1 MGAPTGTVTFLFTDI
16 EGSTQLWEAAPDPM
30 RAALAW
36 HDSIVRDAIEAHGG
50 YVFATGGDGFAA
62 AFARAGDALAAAEKA
77 RRALASQE
85 WPEGAPIRVRMAL
98 HTGEASERDG
108 NYFGGAVN
116 RAARLMA
123 VGHGGQLLVSA
134 ATAELLTGTELVDL
148 GEHRLRDLDRPLRVF
163 QVGEGRFPALR
174 TLDAFPGNLPL
185 QLSSYIGREKELERA
200 AAALADSRIVTLTG
214 VGGVGKTRLAL
225 QVAAEVLPRFT
236 DGAWLV
242 ELAPVRDPDGVPDAV
257 AAVFEVTPHRGQ
269 SLLQALVEFLRGK
282 QLLLVVDNC
291 EHLLEPAATLIETLE
306 RACPRV
312 AVLATSREGLGI
324 DGERMLAVPSLVS
337 PKAGASPEAV
347 AEAAAVR
354 LFVDR
359 AQAVKAEFSVTGD
372 NAAAVAQVCR
382 RLDGVPLAIE
392 LAAARVQAMNPAE
405 LARRLEHRFEVLAG
419 GKRGAVE
426 RHQTLRA
433 AIDWSYELLSE
444 AQQRLLA
451 RLTVFAGG
459 CTLEA
464 AEAVCAG
471 GPVDSAS
478 VWELIA
484 ALVARSLVVAE
495 DQGAETRY
503 RLLETIRQYGE
514 ERLDEHGETAELRH
528 RHAEYY
534 AGLAASLGER
544 MVSPGQVEA
553 VTRLAAEQEN
563 VVRAM
568 NTAIDA
574 GDIELAFRLLCS
586 VPPAEAQLGF
596 GFQLAPEPALG
607 LPGAEEHPQYPV
619 GLAIAAFRA
628 AGHGDLRAGKQWC
641 DEALAAERR
650 LGTHPDGS
658 VDARVHAARANLSVA
673 VGDWRGGAL
682 NGERAAEIYRQAGR
696 LADTART
703 LSAAAG
709 CHALA
714 GDPDAAIPLAT
725 EALAL
730 AREVA
735 VPIHIVMCLG
745 ALANALADRDPQR
758 AQSLLREGLDI
769 SATVHHESTVQLTQA
784 VLVAAHLG
792 DTRLTLELAAR
803 AVPRLHWVGNG
814 PQLAGILNVVAWAT
828 AGAEPDAAAVLQGA
842 ARRLTLAAVSVRE
855 PSSSEPARQARSD
868 TGSAGGLISEV
879 RREATRHLSESLGEV
894 RLRERRAE
902 GEAMGTDQAVA
913 HALSIIDRELASTTE
928 TADPDHLSG

>member
-1 MGAPTGTVTFLFTDI
+1 VNRCARLTAVAHGGQVVC
-16 EGSTQLWEAAPDPM
+16 SEAT
-30 RAALAW
+30 AAL
-36 HDSIVRDAIEAHGG
+36 VRDA
-50 YVFATGGDGFAA
+50 FP
-62 AFARAGDALAAAEKA
+62 AL
-77 RRALASQE
+77 LA
-85 WPEGAPIRVRMAL
+85 
-98 HTGEASERDG
+98 
-108 NYFGGAVN
+108 
-116 RAARLMA
+116 
-123 VGHGGQLLVSA
+123 
-134 ATAELLTGTELVDL
+134 DL
-148 GEHRLRDLDRPLRVF
+148 GEHRLRDLARPVRVF
-163 QVGEGRFPALR
+163 QVGEGRFPPLR

-185 QLSSYIGREKELERA
+185 QLSSFIGREKELERA
-200 AAALADSRIVTLTG
+200 AAALGDSRIVTLTG

-225 QVAAEVLPRFT
+225 QVAAEVLPRFA

-257 AAVFEVTPHRGQ
+257 AAVFEVTPRSGQ
-269 SLLQALVEFLRGK
+269 SLLQALLEFLRGK

-337 PKAGASPEAV
+337 PRTGASPEAV

-359 AQAVKAEFSVTGD
+359 AQAVKAEFSVTSD

-405 LARRLEHRFEVLAG
+405 LARRLEQRFEVLAG

-433 AIDWSYELLSE
+433 AIDWSYDLLTE

-471 GPVDSAS
+471 GAVDAGA
-478 VWELIA
+478 VWELVA

-534 AGLAASLGER
+534 AGLAASIRER
-544 MVSPGQVEA
+544 MVGPGQVEA

-568 NTAIDA
+568 SSAIDTS
-574 GDIELAFRLLCS
+574 DVDLALRLLCS

-596 GFQLAPEPALG
+596 GFQLAAEPALA
-607 LPGAEEHPQYPV
+607 LPGAEEHPEYPV
-619 GLAIAAFRA
+619 GLALAAFRA
-628 AGHGDLRAGKQWC
+628 AVRGDLRAAEQWC
-641 DEALAAERR
+641 DEAVAGERR
-650 LGTHPDGS
+650 LGTHSDGS
-658 VDARVHAARANLSVA
+658 LDALVHSVHSA
-673 VGDWRGGAL
+673 LCQSVGDWHGAAL
-682 NGERAAEIYRQAGR
+682 HGERAAAIHRHAGR

-703 LSAAAG
+703 LCAAAG

-714 GDPDAAIPLAT
+714 GEPDAAIPPAT

-735 VPIHIVMCLG
+735 VPLHIVMCLG
-745 ALANALADRDPQR
+745 ALANALADRDPKR
-758 AQSLLREGLDI
+758 ARALLREGLDI

-792 DTRLTLELAAR
+792 DTHLTLELAAR
-803 AVPRLHWVGNG
+803 DVPRLHWNGHG
-814 PQLAGILNVVAWAT
+814 PQLAGILNVVAWAA
-828 AGAEPDAAAVLQGA
+828 AGADPDAAAVLQGA
-842 ARRLTLAAVSVRE
+842 ARRLALATVLVPER
-855 PSSSEPARQARSD
+855 SSSEPASQARPD
-868 TGSAGGLISEV
+868 TGSAGGLISEL
-879 RREATRHLSESLGEV
+879 RREATCRLSERLGEV
-894 RLRERRAE
+894 RLRERRAD

-913 HALSIIDRELASTTE
+913 YALIVIDRVLASPTQ